1 MTKREAQARVDR
13 GDLTWGHLKQWLQ
26 MAEADGRTVGLS
38 DVNPGL
44 TKRHSIDILTA
55 GTAPRE
61 DNEMVIADH
70 FPSRR
75 NNIGFAI
82 AVNVLRE
89 VGCGDV

>member
-1 MTKREAQARVDR
+1 MTKREAQARVDK

-26 MAEADGRTVGLS
+26 MAEADNRTIGLS

-55 GTAPRE
+55 AVVPRE
-61 DNEMVIADH
+61 DNEPIIDARYS
-70 FPSRR
+70 PRR
-75 NNIGFAI
+75 NSCGFAI

-89 VGCGDV
+89 VGCGDL